1 MKIHWVVLIV
11 LCLVC
16 SCSTCEIREH
26 YTGSTE
32 QRLISLSI
40 NKLMTMLPEKDFS
53 ILRGEKVLLRCYF
66 LELTALFEYAQKRLK
81 MELMDNYQCQMV
93 ESSDDANLI
102 LHVFFTSLGTDIDK
116 FGITTP
122 DLVLPVMGG
131 ISSMDLIALS
141 MFHGI
146 TELYYYVLDSDHQVL
161 VKGKRIK
168 SVTRNDSLS
177 LPFITIPI
185 NTVN

>member
-1 MKIHWVVLIV
+1 MKIHWVVLII
-11 LCLVC
+11 LCIVC
-16 SCSTCEIREH
+16 SCSTREIREH

-66 LELTALFEYAQKRLK
+66 LESTGPFGYAQKRLE
-81 MELMDNYQCQMV
+81 MELMDKYQCQMV
-93 ESSDDANLI
+93 EPSADANLI

-116 FGITTP
+116 FGISTP
-122 DLVLPVMGG
+122 DMVLPVVGG
-131 ISSMDLIALS
+131 FSSIDMIALA

-146 TELYYYVLDSDHQVL
+146 TELYYYILDSNHKVL
-161 VKGKRIK
+161 IKGERIK
-168 SVTRNDSLS
+168 SVTRNDSLL

-185 NTVN
+185 NTVK

>member
-1 MKIHWVVLIV
+1 MKIHWVVLII

-16 SCSTCEIREH
+16 SCSTREIREH
-26 YTGSTE
+26 YSGSTE
-32 QRLISLSI
+32 QRLTSLSI

-66 LELTALFEYAQKRLK
+66 LESTELFEYAQKRLK
-81 MELMDNYQCQMV
+81 MELMDKYQCQMV

-102 LHVFFTSLGTDIDK
+102 LHVFFTSIGTDIDK
-116 FGITTP
+116 FGISTP
-122 DLVLPVMGG
+122 DILLPVVGG
-131 ISSMDLIALS
+131 VSSVDLISLS

-161 VKGKRIK
+161 VKGERIK
-168 SVTRNDSLS
+168 SVTRNDSLL

-185 NTVN
+185 NTVK

>member
-16 SCSTCEIREH
+16 ACSTREIREH

-40 NKLMTMLPEKDFS
+40 NKLITMLPEEDFS

-66 LELTALFEYAQKRLK
+66 LESTGAFGYAQKRLE
-81 MELMDNYQCQMV
+81 MELMDKYRCQMV
-93 ESSDDANLI
+93 ESLADANLI
-102 LHVFFTSLGTDIDK
+102 LHVFFTSLGTDVDK
-116 FGITTP
+116 FGISTP
-122 DLVLPVMGG
+122 DMILPVVGG
-131 ISSMDLIALS
+131 FSSVDLIAIS

-146 TELYYYVLDSDHQVL
+146 TELYYYVLNRDHRVL
-161 VKGKRIK
+161 VKGERIK
-168 SVTRNDSLS
+168 SVIRTDRLS

-185 NTVN
+185 NTIK

>member
-1 MKIHWVVLIV
+1 MKIHWVILIV

-16 SCSTCEIREH
+16 SCSTREIREH

-66 LELTALFEYAQKRLK
+66 LESTALFEYAQKRLE
-81 MELMDNYQCQMV
+81 MELMDRYQCQMV

-116 FGITTP
+116 FGISTP
-122 DLVLPVMGG
+122 DLVLPVVGG
-131 ISSMDLIALS
+131 ISSMDLISLS

-185 NTVN
+185 NTVK